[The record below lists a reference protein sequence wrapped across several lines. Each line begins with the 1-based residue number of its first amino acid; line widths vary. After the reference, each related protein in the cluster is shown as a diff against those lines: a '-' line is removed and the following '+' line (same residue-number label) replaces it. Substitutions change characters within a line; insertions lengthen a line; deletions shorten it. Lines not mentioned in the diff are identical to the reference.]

1 MRSYLNDETAQEKH
15 LLLCKE
21 PSVLYQVAHEENI
34 VMIQIVRLVS
44 VETVEE
50 L

>member
-15 LLLCKE
+15 LLCKE